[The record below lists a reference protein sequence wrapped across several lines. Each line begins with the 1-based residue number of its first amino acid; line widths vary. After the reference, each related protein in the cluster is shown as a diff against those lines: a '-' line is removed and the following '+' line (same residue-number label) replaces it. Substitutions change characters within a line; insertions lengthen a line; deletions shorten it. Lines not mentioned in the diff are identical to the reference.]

1 METIWKLVVG
11 KLRGGRIEQKGKRTH
26 GYGQQCGDFRVEGSI
41 RGLSG
46 NGRKYNKD

>member
-1 METIWKLVVG
+1 MAAIG
-11 KLRGGRIEQKGKRTH
+11 GGRLRGQGMELKGKRTH

-41 RGLSG
+41 WGLSG